1 MTARDVLIR
10 AVTLAVLGGSIV
22 GAALLQKPGT
32 EGETAPTGPE
42 QAQSHAWFCPGLLP
56 REGRREVVAVSNPGS
71 ELLSGRLTVAGDGKT
86 VVSRALEI
94 PALGSVW
101 VDVGDEISPQ
111 TAPAALTDSQSVGFV
126 AIVELY
132 GGTAAVG
139 TGTSVTSGGVTD
151 VAVSACSSSLSNKV
165 TLAGGSSVR
174 GAGSDLFLANPLGDD
189 SVWNVSLVTEKGRD
203 IPPKLQKLPVLA
215 SSQASYRVSDESRR
229 RWVLDVEADAT
240 AGEAAGVLEVA
251 SDGTRIGSGIARVP
265 SSAEASSVHIFPA
278 YSNGSPDS
286 SLLSVSN
293 PVAEPRKVQVRIVSD
308 DSSSPTIQGGVP
320 PLEVDLPSEGA
331 ITLTP
336 SPGQPDGGRFGL
348 VVEAGDGKPLLAS
361 VTRRPGSG
369 QRGLGITTGRPRG
382 YDRWVLQDPAD
393 LGLPPGS
400 RIEVSIMNVGDRN
413 GSVKVTAFGSGTAA
427 SPAGLG
433 EIEIARER
441 TVTIEVA
448 SLQLPQGVRS
458 IVLDSDVPVVAEA
471 ALFLGGDQEQGGFDL
486 FELHPVP
493 PSRPV
498 LEGLSRAGIGGA
510 ASSTAVFAVAFAA
523 AGVIVWWLG
532 RRKNPGDDGLVES
545 STSLREEA
553 VLRLI
558 EQRGDGGRGQAARRG
573 IPGELLVLFSHEGCR
588 ACAAARELLESIGSA
603 HGVAVLEV
611 RYESD
616 REAFE
621 SAGVEDVPTT
631 VLVSANRVASVWVGP
646 LSGPE
651 VVASLNAGKTSSSG
665 TSLGL

>member
-10 AVTLAVLGGSIV
+10 AATLVVLGGAIV
-22 GAALLQKPGT
+22 GAAVFQKPGT
-32 EGETAPTGPE
+32 EGQTSPAGLE

-71 ELLSGRLTVAGDGKT
+71 ELLTGRLTVAGDGKT
-86 VVSRALEI
+86 VASRALEV
-94 PALGSVW
+94 PALGSVS

-111 TAPAALTDSQSVGFV
+111 MAPAALTDSQSVGFV
-126 AIVELY
+126 AVVELD

-139 TGTSVTSGGVTD
+139 TGTAVTSGGVTD
-151 VAVSACSSSLSNKV
+151 VAVVACSSRLSSRLA
-165 TLAGGSSVR
+165 LAGGSSVR
-174 GAGSDLFLANPLGDD
+174 GAYSDLFLANPLGDD

-203 IPPKLQKLPVLA
+203 VPPRLQKLPVLA

-240 AGEAAGVLEVA
+240 AGESAGLLEVA
-251 SDGTRIGSGIARVP
+251 SDGTRIGSGIARIP

-286 SLLSVSN
+286 SMLAVSN
-293 PVAEPRKVQVRIVSD
+293 PLAEPRNVQVRIVSD
-308 DSSSPTIQGGVP
+308 DSSSPTIQGGFRT
-320 PLEVDLPSEGA
+320 LDLQVPSEGA
-331 ITLTP
+331 VTVTP

-348 VVEAGDGKPLLAS
+348 VVEASDGKPVSAS
-361 VTRRPGSG
+361 VFRRPGQG
-369 QRGLGITTGRPRG
+369 QQGLGITAGRPRG
-382 YDRWVLQDPAD
+382 YTRWVLQDPAD
-393 LGLPPGS
+393 LGIPAGS
-400 RIEVSIMNVGDRN
+400 RIEVSLMNVGDKN

-433 EIEIARER
+433 EIEIARDR

-471 ALFLGGDQEQGGFDL
+471 ALFLGGDQEQAGFDL

-493 PSRPV
+493 AARPG
-498 LEGLSRAGIGGA
+498 LEDLARAGIGGA
-510 ASSTAVFAVAFAA
+510 TSSTVVFAVAFCAA
-523 AGVIVWWLG
+523 AVLVYWLG
-532 RRKNPGDDGLVES
+532 RRKNRGDGGLAEFS
-545 STSLREEA
+545 ASLREEV
-553 VLRLI
+553 VLRLT
-558 EQRGDGGRGQAARRG
+558 EERGAAAGGQAVRGG
-573 IPGELLVLFSHEGCR
+573 IPGDILVLFSHEGCR
-588 ACAAARELLESIGSA
+588 ACAAARELLGSVGAA
-603 HGVAVLEV
+603 HGAAVLEI

-631 VLVSANRVASVWVGP
+631 VLVSGNRVASVWVGP
-646 LSGPE
+646 LSAPE
-651 VVASLNAGKTSSSG
+651 VAAALNAGKTSSSG
-665 TSLGL
+665 TFLGL